1 VLTSRRAGK
10 VTASRCDA
18 CAGATL
24 VLTAV
29 ALTAV
34 TAVAII
40 FAGTSARAQDRRE
53 IGGVSD
59 TSCVGGFTTF
69 NCVTRWGP
77 AGNPYVRPIP
87 GPVDEA
93 ERARLMA
100 RDRKWLAR
108 CSPILERDRY
118 GVGRLRYAAA
128 GCEFGVGED

>member
-1 VLTSRRAGK
+1 MAL
-10 VTASRCDA
+10 
-18 CAGATL
+18 GAIL
-24 VLTAV
+24 
-29 ALTAV
+29 
-34 TAVAII
+34 AVAIV
-40 FAGTSARAQDRRE
+40 AGTPAHAQDRRE

-93 ERARLMA
+93 ERARLVA

-118 GVGRLRYAAA
+118 GVGRLRYAAP

>member
-1 VLTSRRAGK
+1 MLTSRDARK
-10 VTASRCDA
+10 VTTGGSDA
-18 CAGATL
+18 CVGATL
-24 VLTAV
+24 ALPAV
-29 ALTAV
+29 AIAAV
-34 TAVAII
+34 MAVAII
-40 FAGTSARAQDRRE
+40 FAGTSAHAQDRRE

-93 ERARLMA
+93 EKARLVA

-118 GVGRLRYAAA
+118 GVERLRYAAP

>member
-1 VLTSRRAGK
+1 MLTSRRAGK
-10 VTASRCDA
+10 ATTSGSRA

-24 VLTAV
+24 ALPAV
-29 ALTAV
+29 ALSAV

-40 FAGTSARAQDRRE
+40 FAGTSAHAQDRRE

-59 TSCVGGFTTF
+59 TSCVGSFTTF

-93 ERARLMA
+93 EKARLVA

-118 GVGRLRYAAA
+118 GVGRLRYAAP

>member
-1 VLTSRRAGK
+1 MLTSRHAGK
-10 VTASRCDA
+10 ATTSGSRA

-24 VLTAV
+24 ALPAV
-29 ALTAV
+29 ALSVV

-40 FAGTSARAQDRRE
+40 FAGTSAHAQDRRE

-77 AGNPYVRPIP
+77 AGDPYVRPIP

-93 ERARLMA
+93 ERARLVT

>member
-1 VLTSRRAGK
+1 MLTSRDAGK
-10 VTASRCDA
+10 VTTGGSDA

-24 VLTAV
+24 VLP
-29 ALTAV
+29 
-34 TAVAII
+34 AVAIAAVMAVAI
-40 FAGTSARAQDRRE
+40 VAGTSAHAQDRRE

-87 GPVDEA
+87 GPVDEV
-93 ERARLMA
+93 ERARLVA

-108 CSPILERDRY
+108 CTPILERDRY
-118 GVGRLRYAAA
+118 GVGRLRYAAP